1 MNGSFL
7 CRVIM
12 VVKTVHFL
20 NDAAVV
26 VVVVAA
32 AVEINE
38 VIVVDDDGVVVAVED
53 DINVDYHELNSD
65 LMLTEDRTML
75 VAYHNSSF

>member
-20 NDAAVV
+20 NDAVV

-38 VIVVDDDGVVVAVED
+38 VIVVDDDGVVVAVGD